1 MKKDQSLH
9 IKVSAEEKRLLRE
22 EADRQGVNISKF
34 LRQCVLKKAQS
45 PAESSE
51 KRVVRIVEEENSRK
65 SNIIMLRVSDAEYV
79 FIRKEAKAAGL
90 SMSEY
95 LRRKAKGEKI
105 VVIEGLKE
113 YVWQLRRIGV
123 NLNQL
128 TYLANQ
134 GQIFSV
140 DLSAVKA
147 ELAEMWEHLLDF
159 VKTQRK

>member
-1 MKKDQSLH
+1 M
-9 IKVSAEEKRLLRE
+9 I
-22 EADRQGVNISKF
+22 
-34 LRQCVLKKAQS
+34 
-45 PAESSE
+45 
-51 KRVVRIVEEENSRK
+51 
-65 SNIIMLRVSDAEYV
+65 RVSDAEYI

-90 SMSEY
+90 TMSEY

-147 ELAEMWEHLLDF
+147 ELAKMWSSLLEF
-159 VKTQRK
+159 VKAQSE